1 MDHEKT
7 TSRKWYQAV
16 GPGIITACVVIGPG
30 SILSSSKVGASQG
43 FDMLWLILVSCVFM
57 MFFMT
62 MGAKLGVVLTKSV
75 GDTVTEQAGRW
86 LAVSIGVGVFFI
98 SAAYQFGNNLGVH
111 SAFRSLGVSAGLSI
125 VLVILFNALSVSFLY
140 LFKNMYKALEKIMM
154 GFVGLLL
161 FCFAINLFNVKPDLG
176 DLFSGFVPQLGAFG
190 DISVLALVGTTFV
203 ISAAYFQAYLA
214 QQKGWSKKDL
224 KDGLLDARVGTS
236 IMFCITI
243 MLICTAAAQLR
254 GKDLASAEDVA
265 AGLSETLGESA
276 NLLFCI
282 GLFSAAY
289 SSFLVNSMI
298 AGFIL
303 SDGLGLG
310 SKPSDAAP
318 KHLTT
323 VVLLTGMIVALS
335 VVQFGFKP
343 VNLIVLA
350 QAVTVVFAPLLG
362 IVLLWLTNNR
372 AVMGDDRNGVAT
384 NIFASLGCLLLIAI
398 SYYMVVEKIP
408 ASLGYRTTAEIRIKQ
423 EPSRTNK
430 PHTLTQASTTDD

>member
-1 MDHEKT
+1 MDEQAA

-43 FDMLWLILVSCVFM
+43 YDMLWLIFVSCIFM
-57 MFFMT
+57 MFYMS

-75 GDTVTEQAGRW
+75 GDTVTEHAGRW
-86 LAVSIGVGVFFI
+86 LAIAIGIGVFCI
-98 SAAYQFGNNLGVH
+98 ATSYQFGNNLGVQ
-111 SAFRSLGVSAGLSI
+111 SAFKALGASTNVSIGLVVLFNGLSI
-125 VLVILFNALSVSFLY
+125 SFLY
-140 LFKNMYKALEKIMM
+140 LFKDMYKALEKIMM

-161 FCFAINLFNVKPDLG
+161 LCFAVNLFNVKPNLG
-176 DLFSGFVPQLGAFG
+176 DLFAGFVPQAGSFG
-190 DISVLALVGTTFV
+190 DLNVLALLGTTFV
-203 ISAAYFQAYLA
+203 VSAAYFQAYLA

-224 KDGLLDARVGTS
+224 RDGLTDARVGTV
-236 IMFCITI
+236 IMFLITI
-243 MLICTAAAQLR
+243 MLICTAAAQLP
-254 GKDLASAEDVA
+254 GKKLDNVEEVA
-265 AGLSETLGESA
+265 AGLKETLGESA
-276 NLLFCI
+276 NLLFCV

-323 VVLLTGMIVALS
+323 AVLLTGMIIALS
-335 VVQFGFKP
+335 VVQLGFQP
-343 VNLIVLA
+343 VHLIVLA

-362 IVLLWLTNNR
+362 IVLLWLTNLK
-372 AVMGDDRNGVAT
+372 AVMGEDKNGLVT
-384 NIFASLGCLLLIAI
+384 NIFAGLGCLLLLAI
-398 SYYMVVEKIP
+398 SYHLVTVKIP
-408 ASLGYRTTAEIRIKQ
+408 AKLGLNKTPTSQVDPQPVSTPLVLSSVID
-423 EPSRTNK
+423 PS
-430 PHTLTQASTTDD
+430 AD